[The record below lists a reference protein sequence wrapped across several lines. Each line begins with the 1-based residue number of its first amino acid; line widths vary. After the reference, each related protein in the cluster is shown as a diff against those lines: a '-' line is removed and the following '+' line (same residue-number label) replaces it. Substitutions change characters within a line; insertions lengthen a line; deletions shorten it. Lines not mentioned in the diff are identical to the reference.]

1 MFDLDLWQEI
11 FNTIRKNKLRT
22 FLTGFSVAW
31 GIFMLII
38 LLSAGNGLKNGVM
51 SNFSGRATNSVEVWG
66 GRISI
71 PFEGLPNGRRIRLDS
86 KDVELVEKRIPSAG
100 NVGADLWKGGNVT
113 FGSEFTFCE
122 MRGVYP
128 AIRTI
133 DDIDVRPGGRFINE
147 LDMRERR
154 KVALINERL
163 KTVLFKE
170 EEPVGKYV
178 KILGVMFQVVG
189 VYDLNSNWSNNITV
203 YIPFSTAQQLFNR
216 GYGVNSVSFT
226 VSGLDT
232 RQENELFNAALR
244 KKFAELHRFD
254 PSDLRAVGIHNQMVN
269 YLQTMSIFNGISLF
283 LWIIGIGTLTAGV
296 VGVSNIMLV
305 TVRERTREF
314 GIRKAL
320 GAPPASIL
328 RLILLE
334 SMLIT
339 GLFGY
344 VGMVLGIGVSEA
356 ISAALEAMNGGG
368 DNNRAILKN
377 PTVDMNIALLATLV
391 LMVAGI
397 VAGYFP
403 ARKAIQV
410 AAVEA
415 MRAE

>member
-51 SNFSGRATNSVEVWG
+51 SNFAGRSVNTVEVWG

-71 PFEGLPNGRRIRLDS
+71 PYKGLPMGRRIRLDD
-86 KDVELVEKRIPSAG
+86 KDFEMVSKRIPNAD
-100 NVGADLWKGGNVT
+100 NVGADLWNSGVIT
-113 FGSEFTFCE
+113 FGSEFTSCQT
-122 MRGVYP
+122 RGVYP
-128 AIRTI
+128 SIKII
-133 DDIDVRPGGRFINE
+133 DGIDVQAGGRFINE
-147 LDMRERR
+147 VDIRERR

-170 EEPVGKYV
+170 KNPIGQYV
-178 KILGVMFQVVG
+178 KILGAMFQVVG
-189 VYDLNSNWSNNITV
+189 IYELSRDWGNNNTV
-203 YIPFSTAQQLFNR
+203 YIPFSTAQQLFNK
-216 GYGVNSVSFT
+216 GYGINSLNFT
-226 VSGLDT
+226 VDGLNT
-232 RQENELFNAALR
+232 REDNELFDAELR
-244 KKFAELHRFD
+244 KNFSELHRFD
-254 PSDLRAVGIHNQMVN
+254 PNDRRAVGIYNQMEN
-269 YLQTMSIFNGISLF
+269 YLQTLSIFNGISIF

-296 VGVSNIMLV
+296 VGVSNIMLI

-344 VGMVLGIGVSEA
+344 VGMVLGVGVSEA
-356 ISAALEAMNGGG
+356 LSAVLAAGSG
-368 DNNRAILKN
+368 DGMAILKN
-377 PTVDMNIALLATLV
+377 PTVDINIAILATLV
-391 LMVAGI
+391 LMVAGVI
-397 VAGYFP
+397 AGYFP
-403 ARKAIQV
+403 ARKAIQIT
-410 AAVEA
+410 AVEA
-415 MRAE
+415 MRTE